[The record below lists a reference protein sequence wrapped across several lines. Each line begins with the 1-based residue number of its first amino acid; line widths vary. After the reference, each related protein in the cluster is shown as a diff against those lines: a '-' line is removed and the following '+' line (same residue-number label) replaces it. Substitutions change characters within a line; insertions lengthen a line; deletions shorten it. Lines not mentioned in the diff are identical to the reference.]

1 MTDKKR
7 IYEVFN
13 VATGKWEESS
23 MTDAEYQRILDRV
36 NMSTEE
42 LEAEYEIITRIIEQ
56 KHGYN
61 NKSDESMD

>member
-1 MTDKKR
+1 MGKKKR

-13 VATGKWEESS
+13 MMTGKWEESD
-23 MTDAEYQRILDRV
+23 MTDEEYERLLDRV

-56 KHGYN
+56 KHGYS

>member
-56 KHGYN
+56 KHGYS
-61 NKSDESMD
+61 NKSDKSMD

>member
-56 KHGYN
+56 KHGLH

>member
-1 MTDKKR
+1 MGKKKR

-13 VATGKWEESS
+13 MVTGKWEESS
-23 MTDAEYQRILDRV
+23 MTDAEYERLLDRI

-56 KHGYN
+56 KHGYS

>member
-1 MTDKKR
+1 MSEKKR

-13 VATGKWEESS
+13 ITTGKWEESN
-23 MTDAEYQRILDRV
+23 MTDAEYERLLDRI
-36 NMSTEE
+36 NMSTDE

-61 NKSDESMD
+61 NKSDKSMD

>member
-7 IYEVFN
+7 IYEGFN
-13 VATGKWEESS
+13 IATGKWEESS
-23 MTDAEYQRILDRV
+23 MTDAEYQEILNRV

-56 KHGYN
+56 KHGLR

>member
-1 MTDKKR
+1 MGKKKR

-13 VATGKWEESS
+13 MMTGKWEESS
-23 MTDAEYQRILDRV
+23 MTDEEYERLLDRV

-61 NKSDESMD
+61 SKSDESMD

>member
-56 KHGYN
+56 KHGFHD
-61 NKSDESMD
+61 KSNESMD

>member
-13 VATGKWEESS
+13 MVTGKWEESS
-23 MTDAEYQRILDRV
+23 MTDEEYERLLDRV

-56 KHGYN
+56 KHGLHD
-61 NKSDESMD
+61 KSDKSMD

>member
-13 VATGKWEESS
+13 IATGEWEKSS

-36 NMSTEE
+36 NLSAEE
-42 LEAEYEIITRIIEQ
+42 LEAEYKIITRIIEQ
-56 KHGYN
+56 KHGLDD
-61 NKSDESMD
+61 KSDKSMD

>member
-13 VATGKWEESS
+13 IATGEWEESS

-36 NMSTEE
+36 NLSAEE
-42 LEAEYEIITRIIEQ
+42 LEAEYKIITRIIEQ
-56 KHGYN
+56 KHGLDD
-61 NKSDESMD
+61 KSDKSMD

>member
-56 KHGYN
+56 KHGFYD
-61 NKSDESMD
+61 KSDESMD

>member
-56 KHGYN
+56 KHGFHD
-61 NKSDESMD
+61 KSDESMD

>member
-13 VATGKWEESS
+13 MVTGKWEESS
-23 MTDAEYQRILDRV
+23 MTDAEYERLLDRI
-36 NMSTEE
+36 NMSSDE

-56 KHGYN
+56 KHGYR

>member
-23 MTDAEYQRILDRV
+23 MTDAEYQEILNRV

-56 KHGYN
+56 KHGLR

>member
-13 VATGKWEESS
+13 IATGKWEESS

-56 KHGYN
+56 KHGFHD
-61 NKSDESMD
+61 KSDESMD

>member
-23 MTDAEYQRILDRV
+23 MTDAEYERLLDRI

-56 KHGYN
+56 KHGFHD
-61 NKSDESMD
+61 KSDESMD

>member
-13 VATGKWEESS
+13 IATGKWEESS
-23 MTDAEYQRILDRV
+23 MTDAEYQEILNRV

-56 KHGYN
+56 KHGLR

>member
-56 KHGYN
+56 KHGLR